1 MQTCIQGRCI
11 VIRKRSVNG
20 IANMSSVNE
29 LLDQVRDG
37 GNFPS
42 DNALAQRMG
51 LTRAVIST
59 WRSGRNPI
67 PDERIAQLCALA
79 KLDGPAWTARVHAER
94 AASPAERAMW
104 KSMLDRLSA
113 AAAVLALVAVAM
125 PGVARAKAIDLQGFS
140 AGSQPHSVYYVLT
153 NLAGL
158 TWHLPQPSQEPQPPQ
173 TSPTWPQ
180 LSMQSMQSTQSTRAT
195 HCKAA

>member
-1 MQTCIQGRCI
+1 
-11 VIRKRSVNG
+11 
-20 IANMSSVNE
+20 MSSVNE

-37 GNFPS
+37 GNFSS

-125 PGVARAKAIDLQGFS
+125 PGAARAKGVDLQGIS
-140 AGSQPHSVYYVLT
+140 AGSPPHSVYYVHYAIARSRL
-153 NLAGL
+153 
-158 TWHLPQPSQEPQPPQ
+158 H
-173 TSPTWPQ
+173 
-180 LSMQSMQSTQSTRAT
+180 QSRP
-195 HCKAA
+195 